1 MALPQIPIGLEYI
14 IAVPTILILIIIILV
29 WYLLDLRRF
38 GYEGFVFRK
47 CRKKDLPCVRRT
59 DIGTG
64 MVEVIVGE
72 KDEKGSPLFKDPKN
86 DGHLIDP
93 AQLHNTQ
100 PENWGGGLY
109 MFSYAT
115 SQLTPLSAVNVLGFM
130 KCREIGRKFPE
141 LSFLNDRD
149 LMAFCKMKRGHL
161 VHNARVMINRENPK
175 WETGEPLTV
184 EEFVRAVLAFQD
196 ECKRQAIDVNVPT
209 AYNAAHAMNPVT
221 FMVNDLEQVVADLER
236 LLRAEFQ
243 RYFDIMKWA
252 FAFVMVIGAVGVVVF
267 ILMQSK

>member
-1 MALPQIPIGLEYI
+1 MALPQIPIGLEYV

-64 MVEVIVGE
+64 MVEVLVGE
-72 KDEKGSPLFKDPKN
+72 KDKKGSPLFKDPDN
-86 DGHLIDP
+86 NGHLIDP
-93 AQLHNTQ
+93 AQLHNTK

-115 SQLTPLSAVNVLGFM
+115 SQLTPLSAVNVLGLT
-130 KCREIGRKFPE
+130 KCRDIGRNFPE

-149 LMAFCKMKRGHL
+149 LISFCKMKRGHL
-161 VHNARVMINRENPK
+161 LHNAKVIINRENPK
-175 WETGEPLTV
+175 WENGEPLTV
-184 EEFVRAVLAFQD
+184 DEFVGAVLAFQE
-196 ECKRQAIDVNVPT
+196 ECKREGINSNTPT
-209 AYNAAHAMNPVT
+209 AYDAAFAMNPVT
-221 FMVNDLEQVVADLER
+221 FFVNDLEQVVADLER
-236 LLRAEFQ
+236 LLRLEMQ
-243 RYFDIMKWA
+243 RFFDIMKWA